1 MKTERDGIATSG
13 SPPRLNPQAGLVR
26 PRVLGRFDGV
36 ERGPLLIAIGAMHG
50 NEPAGVLAIERA
62 FELLAHERAFRPAFA
77 YRGRFVGLT
86 GNRAALAM
94 GRRFLRHDLNRW
106 LDPERIEA
114 LRARGA
120 ELSAEDAEAL
130 ALTDA
135 VRAEV
140 ADYDPAHVVVI
151 DLHTTTAD
159 GGFFS
164 IVNDSPGG
172 RAIALDLHA
181 PVILGM
187 LGGLR
192 DTTLHYFT
200 TAQFGRPVTSLVF
213 ESGSHADPGSLTRAV
228 SALVNAMR
236 SIGSVHPR
244 DVEQRHNDALLA
256 AAEGLPALVRFR
268 YAHGI
273 TAADRFRMRPG
284 YVNFDPVTEGEVLA
298 DDVRGEVRSPLTG
311 RILMP
316 LYQAQGEDGFFLV
329 EEL

>member
-1 MKTERDGIATSG
+1 MSKTSSSLPSPADTS
-13 SPPRLNPQAGLVR
+13 PLDVKGLDR

-36 ERGPLLIAIGAMHG
+36 ERGPMLIAIGGMHG
-50 NEPAGVLAIERA
+50 NEPAGVLAIERL
-62 FELLAHERAFRPAFA
+62 FELLAHERAFRPDFI

-94 GRRFLRHDLNRW
+94 GRRFLRYDLNRW
-106 LDPERIEA
+106 LNPDRIDTLRDELTLSGEDEEA
-114 LRARGA
+114 V
-120 ELSAEDAEAL
+120 

-135 VRAEV
+135 VRDEIAAYEPS
-140 ADYDPAHVVVI
+140 YVVVV

-164 IVNDSPGG
+164 IVNDSPGS

-187 LGGLR
+187 LEGLA
-192 DTTLHYFT
+192 DTSLHYFT
-200 TAQFGRPVTSLVF
+200 AERLGVPVTSFVF
-213 ESGSHADPGSLTRAV
+213 ESGSHTDPRSVDRAV
-228 SALVNAMR
+228 SALVQTMR

-244 DVEQRHNDALLA
+244 DVEERHTKGLKAT
-256 AAEGLPALVRFR
+256 AEGLPQLVRFR
-268 YAHGI
+268 YAHSI
-273 TAADRFRMRPG
+273 TPRDRFVMRPG
-284 YVNFDPVTEGEVLA
+284 YVNFMPVVEGEVLA
-298 DDVRGEVRSPLTG
+298 DDANGEVRAPLTG

-316 LYQAQGEDGFFLV
+316 LYQAQGEDGFFIV